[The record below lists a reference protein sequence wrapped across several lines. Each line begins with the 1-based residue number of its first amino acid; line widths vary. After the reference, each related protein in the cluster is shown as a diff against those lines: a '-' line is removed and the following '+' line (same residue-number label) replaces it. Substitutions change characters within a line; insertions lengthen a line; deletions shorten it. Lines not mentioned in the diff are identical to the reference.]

1 MGRHRAQ
8 CWRYKDGYAEDALGV
23 LGDRSAT
30 VRRFT
35 LCQGDSRRAAAAIS
49 FKGGE
54 GPLAGLLTSTLPPPK
69 SSTQCLGVAVMR

>member
-30 VRRFT
+30 MRRFT
-35 LCQGDSRRAAAAIS
+35 LCQGDSWRAPAAIS

-54 GPLAGLLTSTLPPPK
+54 GPLAGLTSTLPPAK
-69 SSTQCLGVAVMR
+69 SSAQCLGVAVMR